1 MEGRRRLLL
10 LLLLAA
16 VGGGAGEEAEEREE
30 LYHQLG
36 EPAVV
41 TVVTATTGKPELAR
55 CIESVRAQ
63 QYHGVCGGRIAPS
76 SLPFISSYR
85 TEKSSWRTGA
95 IQHLVVV
102 DGERFAA
109 AARAVIAALDPP
121 ASPSPPYAS
130 CPEAPHVK
138 NSPCGAAAPPPEGG
152 GPGPR
157 WLDVVF
163 LPFNMH
169 GDGGRVYAGRR
180 TCRCPIQFPVQT

>member
-109 AARAVIAALDPP
+109 AARAVYL
-121 ASPSPPYAS
+121 
-130 CPEAPHVK
+130 
-138 NSPCGAAAPPPEGG
+138 PPEKLRFV
-152 GPGPR
+152 PAEQKR
-157 WLDVVF
+157 VFHDDKRVVQCV
-163 LPFNMH
+163 PVACQQKH
-169 GDGGRVYAGRR
+169 ACGRNA
-180 TCRCPIQFPVQT
+180 